1 MSTEQQPRGDQ
12 TRHDSSDAGAAPAS
26 PADPKRRAVRTI
38 LRNRGGLFGT
48 AIIALVV
55 GVAAFAAVD
64 NFLLDRAV
72 ISALYHDPRAL
83 DATARL
89 SGPSAAHPLGTD
101 NLGRDVLS
109 RIVYGTRVSLQVG
122 LLAVSI
128 SVVVGTAF
136 GIVAGYFGGVVDD
149 AIMRFVDVLLAF
161 PGIILAIAVA
171 GALGPSIRNVIIALA
186 IQGWVTY
193 ARLIR
198 GEVLSVREREYVK
211 AARSIGASD
220 RQIIVGDILPN
231 TIYPVIVQATLSLGG
246 IIIAEAGL
254 SFLGLGP
261 QPPTASWGMML
272 STGRSYIQSAWW
284 LSLFPGVAIF
294 ITVMGFNLFGDVLRD
309 VLDPRESTSQ
319 GGSM

>member
-1 MSTEQQPRGDQ
+1 
-12 TRHDSSDAGAAPAS
+12 
-26 PADPKRRAVRTI
+26 
-38 LRNRGGLFGT
+38 
-48 AIIALVV
+48 VV
-55 GVAAFAAVD
+55 GIAALGAVD
-64 NFLLDRAV
+64 KFLLDRAI
-72 ISALYHDPRAL
+72 ISTLYYDPQAL
-83 DATARL
+83 DASAKL
-89 SGPSAAHPLGTD
+89 SGPSVAHPLGTD
-101 NLGRDVLS
+101 NLGRDVLA
-109 RIVYGTRVSLQVG
+109 RVLYGARVSIQVG
-122 LLAVSI
+122 LVAVGI
-128 SVVVGTAF
+128 SVVVGTTF
-136 GIVAGYFGGVVDD
+136 GVVAGYFGGIVDD
-149 AIMRFVDVLLAF
+149 VIMRFVDVLLAF

-171 GALGPSIRNVIIALA
+171 GALGPSITNVIIALA

-211 AARSIGASD
+211 AAESIGASD
-220 RQIIVGDILPN
+220 TQIILGDIVPN

-272 STGRSYIQSAWW
+272 SSGRSYIQTAWW
-284 LSLFPGVAIF
+284 LSLFPGIAIF

-319 GGSM
+319 RGSV